1 MILQIH
7 HRPGGEQLIRQRRAG
22 WQVLVY
28 AGIDPVT
35 GRQRYITRQVNGGK
49 RAAER
54 EEARL
59 RAEVAAGKHRGTGAK
74 TMAELLDVWFEW
86 RTTNGKPLSPAT
98 RNDYES
104 LVNTKLKPA
113 LGNLRLPQV
122 DAAVLDRYYGRLLTS
137 GRTLRIRDGKDAA
150 TGKPKW
156 RTEHA
161 PLSASRIH
169 QVHAVLSGALGLAT
183 RYGWIPFNPTTLA
196 EPPAGKGKRR
206 AVPSTANV
214 REVMLVTA
222 ERDPE
227 LFLFLRLE
235 AITGAR
241 PGEVVALRWCDVDLD
256 APAVTINGNVV
267 HTRGLPGG
275 YVRKPPKS
283 EHGERLLAID
293 LLTAS
298 LLRAHQER
306 CEKRAKEWGGKLAED
321 AYLFAKDEAGRHP
334 MRRDTIGKRFGK
346 LAATLGHG
354 YTLYGLRHYMATQL
368 GAVAT
373 AATVRERMG
382 HGSLAVTGI
391 YVHQVS
397 EADRAAALHMS
408 GLLDG
413 ESPRL

>member
-1 MILQIH
+1 MII
-7 HRPGGEQLIRQRRAG
+7 
-22 WQVLVY
+22 Y

-35 GRQRYITRQVNGGK
+35 GRQRQITHQVNGGR

-59 RAEVAAGKHRGTGAK
+59 RSEVAAGKHRGTGAK

-137 GRTLRIRDGKDAA
+137 GRTVRIRDGKDPA
-150 TGKPKW
+150 TGKPRW
-156 RTEHA
+156 PTEQG

-169 QVHAVLSGALGLAT
+169 QVHAVLSRALGLAT
-183 RYGWIPFNPTTLA
+183 RYGWIPFNPATLA
-196 EPPAGKGKRR
+196 EPPTGKGKRR
-206 AVPSTANV
+206 PMPSTANV
-214 REVMLVTA
+214 REILLTTA
-222 ERDPE
+222 ERDSD

-241 PGEVVALRWCDVDLD
+241 PGEVVALRWCDVDLA

-283 EHGERLLAID
+283 ERGERLLAID
-293 LLTAS
+293 ALTAS
-298 LLRAHQER
+298 LLRAHWER
-306 CEKRAKEWGGKLAED
+306 CEKRAKEWGGELAED

-346 LAATLGHG
+346 LAAELGHG

-397 EADRAAALHMS
+397 EADQAAAHHMS

-413 ESPRL
+413 E

>member
-1 MILQIH
+1 VT
-7 HRPGGEQLIRQRRAG
+7 IRQRRGG
-22 WQVLVY
+22 WQIIIY

-35 GRQRYITRQVNGGK
+35 GRQRQITRQVNGG
-49 RAAER
+49 RREAER

-59 RAEVAAGKHRGTGAK
+59 RTEVAAGKHRGTRAR
-74 TMAELLDVWFEW
+74 TMADLLDVWFAW

-122 DAAVLDRYYGRLLTS
+122 DAAILDHYYGQLLIS
-137 GRTLRIRDGKDAA
+137 GRAVRVRDGKDPA

-156 RTEHA
+156 RTERA
-161 PLSASRIH
+161 PLSPSRIH
-169 QVHAVLSGALGLAT
+169 QIHAVLSGALGLAT
-183 RYGWIPFNPTTLA
+183 RYGWIPFNPATLA
-196 EPPAGKGKRR
+196 EPPSGKGKRR
-206 AVPSTANV
+206 PVPSTDNV
-214 REVMLVTA
+214 REVMRVTA
-222 ERDPE
+222 EREPE
-227 LFLFLRLE
+227 LYLFLRLE

-241 PGEVVALRWCDVDLD
+241 PGEVVALRWCEVDLD

-275 YVRKPPKS
+275 YIRKLPKS
-283 EHGERLLAID
+283 EHGERVLAID
-293 LLTAS
+293 QQTAE
-298 LLRAHQER
+298 LLRAHRAR
-306 CEKRAKEWGGKLAED
+306 CTARAEAWGGTLAED

-334 MRRDTIGKRFGK
+334 VRRDTMGKRFGK
-346 LAATLGHG
+346 LAAELSHG
-354 YTLYGLRHYMATQL
+354 YTVYGLRHFMATQL

-373 AATVRERMG
+373 AATLRERMG

-391 YVHQVS
+391 YVRQVS

-408 GLLDG
+408 NLLDQTDEG
-413 ESPRL
+413 SASRRNNYAP